1 MPRKLEMTDSGTDVI
16 SHFEKFF
23 QDQLRKTSRKYM
35 ISLLAQQ
42 RKLLKI
48 LLCCSS
54 AYVCVWSYVTG
65 IEGLQWIRKLRN
77 QERGRERKP
86 K

>member
-48 LLCCSS
+48 LLFE
-54 AYVCVWSYVTG
+54 CVRMCGVM
-65 IEGLQWIRKLRN
+65 
-77 QERGRERKP
+77 
-86 K
+86 

>member
-35 ISLLAQQ
+35 ISLLAKQ

-48 LLCCSS
+48 LSCCSS

-65 IEGLQWIRKLRN
+65 I
-77 QERGRERKP
+77 
-86 K
+86 